1 MQQSVCQLLFVL
13 VQGDLK
19 ENMFFAVRTS
29 GSFDS
34 FCRLCGGLLHEVS
47 WRFDVFLLVQRG
59 QGSTKSDFQIVVD
72 QVFHPKVFL

>member
-47 WRFDVFLLVQRG
+47 WRCDVFLLVQGG
-59 QGSTKSDFQIVVD
+59 QGSTNQISDCC
-72 QVFHPKVFL
+72 